1 MSIYLPFR
9 EENFL
14 EHVDDVIKKWGECTA
29 PLFIEQVSKSGKVT
43 GAADLIGSSFFAVRG
58 GHYFL
63 VSAAH
68 VFDDQDPKRQFGVNV
83 NGKGALLNGIP
94 IVRCKIDDIAVALL
108 PGAWFLNA
116 KIERLKAIPLDDSS
130 TNYSSIGLWVAI
142 GYPASKNGLN
152 PRLNQTQ
159 IVTHGTSFTSRIEQP
174 AARSHIANPV
184 GFRFDKKR
192 VINTKMQSANPPC
205 FSGTSGGPVFE
216 VLAAVDFYGSLR
228 WKCQLEGVF
237 LGWHNREKEAHA
249 ARVQPLKNLMD
260 QIIDHVNK

>member
-9 EENFL
+9 EDNFL
-14 EHVDDVIKKWGECTA
+14 EHVDDVIKKWGQCTA
-29 PLFIEQVSKSGKVT
+29 PLFIEQVSESGKIT
-43 GAADLIGSSFFAVRG
+43 GAADLIGSSFFAVRRG
-58 GHYFL
+58 NYFL

-68 VFDDQDPKRQFGVNV
+68 VFDGQDPKRQFGVNI

-94 IVRCKIDDIAVALL
+94 IVRCMVDDIAVALL
-108 PGAWFLNA
+108 PEAWFINA
-116 KIERLKAIPLDDSS
+116 KIERLKAVPLDDLV
-130 TNYSSIGLWVAI
+130 THYSPIGLWVAV

-159 IVTHGTSFTSRIEQP
+159 IVTHGTSFTDRIEKP
-174 AARSHIANPV
+174 TAKSHIANPV

-192 VINTKMQSANPPC
+192 VINTKMKSANPPC

-216 VLAAVDFYGSLR
+216 VIADVDFDGSFR
-228 WKCQLEGVF
+228 WKCRLEGVF

-249 ARVQPLKNLMD
+249 ARAQPLKNLMD
-260 QIIDHVNK
+260 RIIDHMST

>member
-9 EENFL
+9 EDNFL
-14 EHVDDVIKKWGECTA
+14 EYVDEVIKKWGQCTA
-29 PLFIEQVSKSGKVT
+29 PLFIEQVSKSGKIT
-43 GAADLIGSSFFAVRG
+43 GAADLIGSSFFAARR

-68 VFDDQDPKRQFGVNV
+68 VFDDQNPLRKFGVNV

-108 PGAWFLNA
+108 PEAWFSYA
-116 KIERLKAIPLDDSS
+116 KIERLKAVPLDDSV
-130 TNYSSIGLWVAI
+130 THYSPIGIWVAI

-152 PRLNQTQ
+152 PRLNKTQ
-159 IVTHGTSFTSRIEQP
+159 IVTHGTSFTDRIERP
-174 AARSHIANPV
+174 SAKSHISNPV

-192 VINTKMQSANPPC
+192 VINTKMEPANPPC

-216 VLAAVDFYGSLR
+216 VLAAVDNHGSFR
-228 WKCQLEGVF
+228 WKCHLEGVF